1 MEKNLITEVGIKYR
15 IIPTKKDEY
24 ILIPTDIIEGYSVGD
39 IFYSEDVY
47 NTLGNPLYLEERE
60 YIIDNIR
67 TIEELKINY
76 DYSDPTF
83 VVDYYFCEEQDYF
96 IYARIIDNKVVSRKL
111 STKILQSKKAQETYE
126 ELQGNPSLLLNE
138 DALTSLLNQ
147 DNLDDIKRELA
158 RYRHSLGYFKEL
170 TKTDAATKII
180 VENGGIKRIETNA
193 RIIEDVKPTVV
204 KTKSHIAKSPSISV
218 SGLVQYITERVFGH
232 DDEIKL
238 LATKI
243 IMNYTSTPEFG
254 TEPLLI
260 AGPTGTGKTE
270 TIRAASEYLD
280 IPFIEINTPNL
291 VPEGIHGASL
301 ESYLNSLKIY
311 CNGDLKQAEK
321 SIVYLDEFDKLGR
334 NDLNIKTAVKQILLK
349 FLEGG
354 TFIISDR
361 YNTYNFNTRM
371 LNKICSGAFQ
381 ELFEEH
387 KAIGFETGAPK
398 PMQFSR
404 QKVVDADYY
413 GKELITR
420 IHSIIPYLPLT
431 REEQKRV
438 ILESKISKY
447 LQKKIRYQ
455 KQFNIELLLED
466 DFINGLID
474 KLSNSEQSMR
484 DLNNNILEYLALP
497 EYEILSNPHSYQ
509 RLTLTKDTLEDKKNF
524 RLQ

>member
-1 MEKNLITEVGIKYR
+1 M
-15 IIPTKKDEY
+15 P
-24 ILIPTDIIEGYSVGD
+24 
-39 IFYSEDVY
+39 
-47 NTLGNPLYLEERE
+47 
-60 YIIDNIR
+60 
-67 TIEELKINY
+67 
-76 DYSDPTF
+76 
-83 VVDYYFCEEQDYF
+83 
-96 IYARIIDNKVVSRKL
+96 
-111 STKILQSKKAQETYE
+111 
-126 ELQGNPSLLLNE
+126 
-138 DALTSLLNQ
+138 
-147 DNLDDIKRELA
+147 
-158 RYRHSLGYFKEL
+158 
-170 TKTDAATKII
+170 
-180 VENGGIKRIETNA
+180 
-193 RIIEDVKPTVV
+193 
-204 KTKSHIAKSPSISV
+204 
-218 SGLVQYITERVFGH
+218 
-232 DDEIKL
+232 
-238 LATKI
+238 
-243 IMNYTSTPEFG
+243 
-254 TEPLLI
+254 EPLLI
-260 AGPTGTGKTE
+260 VGPTGTGKTE

-398 PMQFSR
+398 SMQFSR